1 MHPVILMNFQGELDD
16 VFTLV
21 HEMGHSIHTYLSCA
35 NQPSRYADYV
45 IFVAEVASTCNEA
58 LLMRYLLDHASSA
71 QEKAYLLNHFTE
83 QFRGT
88 LYRQTMFAEF
98 ELKVNELAATG
109 AGITAD
115 VLCEIYAQLNRTYF
129 GDDVVVDEQIALEW
143 SRIPHFYYRY
153 YVYQY
158 ATGYAAAIALSK
170 RILEEGAP
178 AVADYKR
185 FLSGG
190 SSATPLEL
198 LRIAGV
204 DMATPAPVTSALQLF
219 DQLVDELAGLLSS

>member
-1 MHPVILMNFQGELDD
+1 M
-16 VFTLV
+16 
-21 HEMGHSIHTYLSCA
+21 
-35 NQPSRYADYV
+35 
-45 IFVAEVASTCNEA
+45 
-58 LLMRYLLDHASSA
+58 
-71 QEKAYLLNHFTE
+71 
-83 QFRGT
+83 
-88 LYRQTMFAEF
+88 
-98 ELKVNELAATG
+98 
-109 AGITAD
+109 
-115 VLCEIYAQLNRTYF
+115 
-129 GDDVVVDEQIALEW
+129 VVDEQIALEW

-198 LRIAGV
+198 LRIAGE
-204 DMATPAPVTSALQLF
+204 DKATPAPVTSALQLF